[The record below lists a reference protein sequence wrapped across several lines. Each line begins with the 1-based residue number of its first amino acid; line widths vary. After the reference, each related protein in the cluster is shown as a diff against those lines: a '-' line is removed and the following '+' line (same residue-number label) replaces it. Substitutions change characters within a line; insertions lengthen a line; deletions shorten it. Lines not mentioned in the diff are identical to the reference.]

1 MRSGAYGVSHLT
13 MDTCPRPFD
22 ELKALRLAR
31 ASVGMSGAPV
41 ESYSSSE
48 EEDSG
53 VGGAVA
59 EAANVFSKAAAVCP
73 SSTLVPMANPAGMA
87 APPADASRPSD
98 WHAVEGFPR
107 ECPWCGQ
114 RVWGGRSGLEQ
125 HQRTSGR
132 CQWYRQ
138 QSERQGV
145 ELGEEHP
152 CGPPGKRSDA
162 PPAACGPE
170 VVESSPSPP
179 PRRGEDKKVKREK
192 KMGKDKRKN
201 EKKPRASPT
210 PPAKRRREHREPPPG
225 GGAGASKGLR
235 LERVDDTTF
244 ILRME

>member
-1 MRSGAYGVSHLT
+1 M
-13 MDTCPRPFD
+13 
-22 ELKALRLAR
+22 
-31 ASVGMSGAPV
+31 
-41 ESYSSSE
+41 
-48 EEDSG
+48 
-53 VGGAVA
+53 A

-73 SSTLVPMANPAGMA
+73 SSTLVPMANLAGMA
-87 APPADASRPSD
+87 APPADASRPSG

-138 QSERQGV
+138 QSQRQGV

-162 PPAACGPE
+162 PAAACGPE
-170 VVESSPSPP
+170 AVESSPSPP
-179 PRRGEDKKVKREK
+179 PLRGGEDKKVKREK
-192 KMGKDKRKN
+192 KMEKDKRKK